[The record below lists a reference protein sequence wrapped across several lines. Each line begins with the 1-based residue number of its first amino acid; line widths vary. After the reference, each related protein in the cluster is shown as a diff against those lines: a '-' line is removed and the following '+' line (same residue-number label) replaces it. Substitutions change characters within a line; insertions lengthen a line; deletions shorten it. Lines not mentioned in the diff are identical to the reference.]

1 MKSTNLSIRLLGF
14 LLTMGMSSCSLWDL
28 NSPVVSQSTP
38 GAEATGVATNA
49 EIKLTFTRPMDLVTT
64 EKSFSFTANNQNVS
78 GKIKWLTASN
88 FTFTPDDPLDTGT
101 QYQAALTT
109 EAEDV
114 SGNNLGW
121 AFSLRF
127 TTSGNPEIPKV
138 VSMTPADRSTGSTP
152 TNIVRVKFNLP
163 VDLQS
168 FKDNFTFSPSPGHL
182 IQYGKDETELFVYF
196 KENLSYGNKYAVSIG
211 TGLKGK
217 NGKNLRETYNA
228 YFYLGTDFT
237 PPLLLGIA
245 TSLGK
250 NLADGNTVTNIEK
263 NETLVFTFSKSVAG
277 QSVESAVTFSPYV
290 SGEWTWSNA
299 SLSVFKPDN
308 SFGIETTYRIVVADT
323 FEDLYKNKATNKSTF
338 WFTVNGPKSRVVSL
352 TNVSDASHTT
362 APQNIV
368 ISPPNYNGLSFHFS
382 AGMNTASVAGVISAS
397 RVSGTGGATINIVS
411 ISFQDGD
418 ARLVLN
424 LSNLSPGN
432 IYKITIRGGSS
443 GVKDKNDNTMS
454 SDFVFYFQT

>member
-1 MKSTNLSIRLLGF
+1 MKSRNLFPGLLLIF
-14 LLTMGMSSCSLWDL
+14 SLASCSLWDL
-28 NSPVVSQSTP
+28 NSPFVSASAP
-38 GAEATGVATNA
+38 SPEATGVATNA
-49 EIKLTFTRPMDLVTT
+49 TVQLTFSKPMDLVTT
-64 EKSFSFTANNQNVS
+64 EKSFSFTANNQAVS
-78 GKIKWLTASN
+78 GKIKWLSPSN
-88 FTFTPDDPLDTGT
+88 LSFTPDQGLDTGS

-114 SGNNLGW
+114 NGNNLGW

-127 TTSGNPEIPKV
+127 TTTGNPEIPKL

-152 TNIVRVKFNLP
+152 TNIVRFQFNLP

-168 FKDNFTFSPSPGHL
+168 FKDSFTFSPSPGHL
-182 IQYGKDETELFVYF
+182 VQYGKDESEILVYF
-196 KENLSYGNKYAVSIG
+196 KENLSYGNKYTVSIG

-237 PPLLLGIA
+237 PPLLLNLS

-250 NLADGNTVTNIEK
+250 TLSDGSTVTNVEK
-263 NETLVFTFSKSVAG
+263 SETLLFSFSKSMSG
-277 QSVESAVTFSPYV
+277 QSVESAVTFSPYI
-290 SGEWTWSNA
+290 SGEWTWSSA
-299 SLSVFKPDN
+299 SESVFKPD
-308 SFGIETTYRIVVADT
+308 SPLGIETTYRVVVADT

-338 WFTVNGPKSRVVSL
+338 WFTVNGPNSRAVSL
-352 TNVSDASHTT
+352 TNVSDATHST
-362 APQNIV
+362 APQNSV
-368 ISPPNYNGLSFHFS
+368 ITPPTYSGLSFHFS
-382 AGMNTASVAGVISAS
+382 ARMNTSSVAGAISAS
-397 RVSGTGGATINIVS
+397 RVSGTGGASIDIVV
-411 ISFQDGD
+411 IAFQDSD

-424 LSNLSPGN
+424 LGSLSPGN

-443 GVKDKNDNTMS
+443 GVKDKNNNAMT